1 MFPDMALDPQAWGIL
16 ALTPRLPTKVGGGG
30 GEPVMETSSLL
41 SEMTE
46 TQTISLTTLFPTR

>member
-1 MFPDMALDPQAWGIL
+1 MGYPSSHAEIADD
-16 ALTPRLPTKVGGGG
+16 GGGG
-30 GEPVMETSSLL
+30 GGGDPEMETLSLL

>member
-1 MFPDMALDPQAWGIL
+1 MGYPSSHAEIADEGGG
-16 ALTPRLPTKVGGGG
+16 GGGG

>member
-1 MFPDMALDPQAWGIL
+1 MGYPSSHAEIADEG
-16 ALTPRLPTKVGGGG
+16 GGGG
-30 GEPVMETSSLL
+30 GEQVMETLSLL

>member
-1 MFPDMALDPQAWGIL
+1 MGYPSSHAEIADEG
-16 ALTPRLPTKVGGGG
+16 GGGG
-30 GEPVMETSSLL
+30 GEQVMETSSLL